1 MSDQRVAIVTGSAGG
16 LGAACA
22 RALAEDGFA
31 LFLLDR
37 DLEGLEATA
46 ADLRKDGH
54 TVEVE
59 TCDLRDPDDVT
70 RAIDAHARV
79 GTLTALVNVAG
90 IWSGGT
96 VLDVT
101 VEDWDLMHGV
111 KLRGDFLT
119 IKAAVPWLRNAGG
132 GSIVNIGSMSGRT
145 KSVQTAPSYVAANA
159 GIIGLTMSVANQHA
173 KDGIRVN
180 CVAPGMIRTPML
192 DNYTDAELEAITK
205 AIPLGHIAAPHQ
217 IASVVSFLVSDRA
230 SYVTGE
236 TINANGGM
244 FMV

>member
-1 MSDQRVAIVTGSAGG
+1 MSDQRVAIVTGAAGG

-37 DLEGLEATA
+37 DRHGLEATA
-46 ADLRKDGH
+46 RGLREHGH
-54 TVEVE
+54 TVDIE
-59 TCDLRDPDDVT
+59 TCDLRNADDVL
-70 RAIDAHARV
+70 RAVDAHTRL
-79 GTLTALVNVAG
+79 GTLAALVNVAG

-101 VEDWDLMHGV
+101 VEDWDLMHDV
-111 KLRGDFLT
+111 KLRGDFLM
-119 IKAAVPWLRNAGG
+119 IKASVPWLQRAGG
-132 GSIVNIGSMSGRT
+132 GAIVNIGSMSGRT

-159 GIIGLTMSVANQHA
+159 GIIGLTMSVANQHG

-192 DNYTDAELEAITK
+192 DNYSEAELEAITK
-205 AIPLGHIAAPHQ
+205 AIPLGHISEPSQ
-217 IASVVSFLVSDRA
+217 IADVVSFLVSNKA
-230 SYVTGE
+230 SYITGE